1 MPTAMNA
8 AMIGVTISAA
18 IIKMIISAPLSKNKR
33 HPGEGVPLLAKSMLF

>member
-1 MPTAMNA
+1 MLIAIPM

-18 IIKMIISAPLSKNKR
+18 IIKMIIPLLLSKNKR